1 MLDLSS
7 LVRDEAPAAP
17 SAPMKFIPYADAV
30 RVPNIIV
37 DGAAAPGTVLTLSH
51 WPRSGTPA
59 ALRADTSAETVFR
72 YLDTPSFHVDVGAAS
87 NNHFDEDGL
96 IGLFTLVEPLIAS
109 RWRDRLVDAATA
121 GDFGVYRSRDAAR
134 VAFVL
139 GAYADHA
146 TSPLPSS
153 TFAGSHAEVTSNLYR
168 EMLPMVPQLLT
179 HVEDYRQ
186 LWEADDHELAA
197 SEAALDAGIVVIEP
211 HDDLDLA
218 VVRVPEDAAV
228 PHSTALHTRTP
239 HSRLIVVRGGSVE
252 LRYRYEGWVQLASRA
267 IAPRVD
273 LTPLAD
279 ELNAEEQQGRWVFEG
294 VDAIT
299 PRLYFDGAGTALS
312 AEHVVS
318 RMKQALQ
325 TGTAAWNPY
334 DAPG

>member
-1 MLDLSS
+1 MSVNHGL
-7 LVRDEAPAAP
+7 R
-17 SAPMKFIPYADAV
+17 PMTFVPYADAA

-59 ALRADTSAETVFR
+59 KLRADTSAEIVFN
-72 YLDTPSFHVDVGAAS
+72 YLDTPSLHVDVDAAS

-96 IGLFTLVEPLIAS
+96 IGLFTLIEPIIAS

-139 GAYADHA
+139 GAYADQA
-146 TSPLPSS
+146 TSPLPST
-153 TFAGSHAEVTSNLYR
+153 TFAGSYAEVAANLYR
-168 EMLPMVPQLLT
+168 EMLPIVPQLLT
-179 HVEDYRQ
+179 HIEDYRH
-186 LWEADDHELAA
+186 LWEADDRELSA
-197 SEAALDAGIVVIEP
+197 SEAALDAHVVAIES

-218 VVRVPEDAAV
+218 IVRVPDGAAV
-228 PHSTALHTRTP
+228 PHPTALHTRTP
-239 HSRLIVVRGGSVE
+239 HSRLIVVSGGLVE
-252 LRYRYEGWVQLASRA
+252 LRYRYEGWVQFASRA

-279 ELNAEEQQGRWVFEG
+279 ELSTDEQQGRWVFEG

-299 PRLYFDGAGTALS
+299 PRLYFDGAATAL
-312 AEHVVS
+312 APDHVVS
-318 RMKQALQ
+318 RMEHALR
-325 TGTAAWNPY
+325 TGAAAWNPY
-334 DAPG
+334 DAPR